1 MAKKKKSLLPGLEI
15 MIIIVFFISFMLF
28 AIPRC
33 NKKKME
39 YASTDAANTPT
50 ATAEENLSTSTDVA
64 PDSILVPAT
73 TAAVTAPNAA
83 TPVATT
89 PVPQASPTLPPTV
102 TNTAT
107 RLYVTIDGL
116 NIRSGP
122 SLDSSILNKL
132 VLFEEV
138 HFLNEITPFTEQIS
152 LGTSVADEPWVK
164 VKTKRGGEGWVYGAG
179 VYYYKRK
186 YPGMD

>member
-33 NKKKME
+33 NEKRLE
-39 YASTDAANTPT
+39 YASTDAADTTADTEQAAEDTQTTSPPDSVLLPASPVT
-50 ATAEENLSTSTDVA
+50 EVTMPAATA
-64 PDSILVPAT
+64 
-73 TAAVTAPNAA
+73 
-83 TPVATT
+83 PVLQT
-89 PVPQASPTLPPTV
+89 SPTLPATAV
-102 TNTAT
+102 NTAT

-116 NIRSGP
+116 NIRSAP
-122 SLDSSILNKL
+122 SLDSAILNKL

-152 LGTSVADEPWVK
+152 LGTTVADEPWVK

>member
-33 NKKKME
+33 NEKRLE
-39 YASTDAANTPT
+39 YASTDAADTPT
-50 ATAEENLSTSTDVA
+50 ATDQAAETGQTTSS
-64 PDSILVPAT
+64 PDSILVPTSSVTEVTIPLT
-73 TAAVTAPNAA
+73 TV
-83 TPVATT
+83 PVQQT
-89 PVPQASPTLPPTV
+89 SPTLPT
-102 TNTAT
+102 TSMSTAT

-116 NIRSGP
+116 NIRSAP
-122 SLDSSILNKL
+122 SLDSAILNKL

-152 LGTSVADEPWVK
+152 LGTTVADEPWIK

-186 YPGMD
+186 YPGMDQ

>member
-1 MAKKKKSLLPGLEI
+1 MAKKKKSLLPGIEI

-33 NKKKME
+33 NEKRLE
-39 YASTDAANTPT
+39 YASTDAADTPAISDPVSEDDQT
-50 ATAEENLSTSTDVA
+50 IIS
-64 PDSILVPAT
+64 PDSILVPASS
-73 TAAVTAPNAA
+73 VTEV
-83 TPVATT
+83 TIPVATA
-89 PVPQASPTLPPTV
+89 PALQPSPTLPAATSIS
-102 TNTAT
+102 TAT

-122 SLDSSILNKL
+122 SLDSAILNKL

-152 LGTSVADEPWVK
+152 LGTTVADEPWVK

-179 VYYYKRK
+179 VFYYKRK
-186 YPGMD
+186 YPGMDQ

>member
-1 MAKKKKSLLPGLEI
+1 MAKKKKSILPGLEI

-39 YASTDAANTPT
+39 YASTDAANTST
-50 ATAEENLSTSTDVA
+50 ATVEENPSVSVDA
-64 PDSILVPAT
+64 DSIPMSAT
-73 TAAVTAPNAA
+73 TPNVTAPV
-83 TPVATT
+83 VAT
-89 PVPQASPTLPPTV
+89 PVPQASPTLPRTV

-116 NIRSGP
+116 NIRNGP
-122 SLDSSILNKL
+122 SLDSTILNKL
-132 VLFEEV
+132 ALFEEV

-152 LGTSVADEPWVK
+152 LGTSVADEPWIK
-164 VKTKRGGEGWVYGAG
+164 VRTKRGGEGWVYGAG

-186 YPGMD
+186 YPGIN

>member
-1 MAKKKKSLLPGLEI
+1 MAKKKKSILPGLEI

-33 NKKKME
+33 NKKQME
-39 YASTDAANTPT
+39 YASTNAADTPT
-50 ATAEENLSTSTDVA
+50 TTDQIEDTLPTNNSK

-73 TAAVTAPNAA
+73 TLAEVPAPVTTAPELQTIPA
-83 TPVATT
+83 
-89 PVPQASPTLPPTV
+89 TLPATV

-122 SLDSSILNKL
+122 SLDSAILNKL

-152 LGTSVADEPWVK
+152 LGTTVADEPWIK
-164 VKTKRGGEGWVYGAG
+164 VQTKRGGEGWVYGAG

-186 YPGMD
+186 YPGMDQ

>member
-1 MAKKKKSLLPGLEI
+1 MAKKKKSLLPGLEM

-28 AIPRC
+28 VIPRC
-33 NKKKME
+33 NEKRLE
-39 YASTDAANTPT
+39 YASTDAADTPAAPVEDIQT
-50 ATAEENLSTSTDVA
+50 TTDTK
-64 PDSILVPAT
+64 PDSILVPSA
-73 TAAVTAPNAA
+73 TAPLA
-83 TPVATT
+83 TP
-89 PVPQASPTLPPTV
+89 PPQTAPPTLPATA

-116 NIRSGP
+116 NIRSAP

-138 HFLNEITPFTEQIS
+138 YFLNEITPFTEQIS
-152 LGTSVADEPWVK
+152 LGTSVADEPWIK

-186 YPGMD
+186 YPGIE

>member
-1 MAKKKKSLLPGLEI
+1 MAKKKKSLLPGLEM

-33 NKKKME
+33 NEKRME
-39 YASTDAANTPT
+39 YASTDAADTPT
-50 ATAEENLSTSTDVA
+50 ATTEEDTQTAADA
-64 PDSILVPAT
+64 KPDSVLVPVATVPAATAATPQTPPTLPAT
-73 TAAVTAPNAA
+73 TVN
-83 TPVATT
+83 TPT
-89 PVPQASPTLPPTV
+89 P
-102 TNTAT
+102 T
-107 RLYVTIDGL
+107 RLFVTIDGL
-116 NIRSGP
+116 NIRSAP

-138 HFLNEITPFTEQIS
+138 HFLNEITPFTEQIT
-152 LGTSVADEPWVK
+152 LGTTVADEPWVK

>member
-15 MIIIVFFISFMLF
+15 MIIIVFFVSFMLF

-33 NKKKME
+33 NEKRLE
-39 YASTDAANTPT
+39 YASTDAADAPAATVEEEDLTASADPT
-50 ATAEENLSTSTDVA
+50 

-73 TAAVTAPNAA
+73 TAVPAATVPIATAPVLQTPATVPATNMNA
-83 TPVATT
+83 
-89 PVPQASPTLPPTV
+89 
-102 TNTAT
+102 AT

-152 LGTSVADEPWVK
+152 LGASMADEPWVK

-186 YPGMD
+186 YPGMDQ

>member
-1 MAKKKKSLLPGLEI
+1 MAKKKKSILPGLEI
-15 MIIIVFFISFMLF
+15 MIIIVFFISFLLF
-28 AIPRC
+28 AIPQC
-33 NKKKME
+33 KKKQLE
-39 YASTDAANTPT
+39 YTDPANTST
-50 ATAEENLSTSTDVA
+50 ATVEEDPTSTAAADA
-64 PDSILVPAT
+64 TPDSILVPAASVPAVA
-73 TAAVTAPNAA
+73 TA
-83 TPVATT
+83 PVATT

-152 LGTSVADEPWVK
+152 LGASVADEPWIK